1 MHIILPLFVLIHPSF
16 SRSLALVDADGTLHA
31 QLDVKLAQYMPPT
44 PITSPDQSD
53 AWSQVSSA
61 VETLASSSTS
71 DAPRIPAD
79 APRPLSGKNKR
90 NQKAKNDPDKPV
102 FTSLRRG
109 GR

>member
-1 MHIILPLFVLIHPSF
+1 MHLILALFVLIHPSF

>member
-1 MHIILPLFVLIHPSF
+1 MHIILPIFVPIDPSF

-31 QLDVKLAQYMPPT
+31 RLDVKLAQYMPSTPT
-44 PITSPDQSD
+44 ASPDQSD

-61 VETLASSSTS
+61 AGTIASSSNS
-71 DAPRIPAD
+71 DTLRPPAHT
-79 APRPLSGKNKR
+79 PGPLSGKNKR
-90 NQKAKNDPDKPV
+90 NRKANDPDKPV